1 MTSSAPAIG
10 RAASLVATAAP
21 PRSSHRHAT
30 GRTVQA
36 TPSEQC
42 LPVSSNVDGPM
53 GHTVLDT
60 VEDINKTMLLLGS
73 SHGFHFTGRR
83 STVTPA
89 RTAVDE
95 ISKFPDGI
103 MHQLVVPPA
112 LAGVEVDSVNLSCRT
127 VRAHTDLKSPSYF
140 PAYNSGSWS
149 GHSPNQCE
157 PVSLI
162 GVCLSCTFSMD
173 LRTPS

>member
-1 MTSSAPAIG
+1 
-10 RAASLVATAAP
+10 
-21 PRSSHRHAT
+21 
-30 GRTVQA
+30 
-36 TPSEQC
+36 
-42 LPVSSNVDGPM
+42 M
-53 GHTVLDT
+53 GHTVLDK
-60 VEDINKTMLLLGS
+60 VEDIKKTLLLLGS
-73 SHGFHFTGRR
+73 SHGSHFTGRP

-89 RTAVDE
+89 RTAADE
-95 ISKFPDGI
+95 ISFPDGI

-112 LAGVEVDSVNLSCRT
+112 LAGVQVDSVNLSCRT

-162 GVCLSCTFSMD
+162 GVCLSCIFSMD